1 MNRFSMWFANM
12 MRGRYGVDQLNRFL
26 LIVTLILIV
35 IDMFART
42 RVLHFLTVIL
52 LIYTYSRMFSRN
64 IRARS
69 AENQKFLQFTAKFRR
84 NGRYG
89 SGNASYGGG
98 AYGGGRYGNA
108 ANSGSAGWGRKAK
121 PAKDR
126 DHKIFKCPVCGEKLR
141 VPKGAGKISITCP
154 HCGEK
159 FIKKV

>member
-1 MNRFSMWFANM
+1 MNRFGMWFANL
-12 MRGRYGVDQLNRFL
+12 MRGRYGNDNLNRFL
-26 LIVTLILIV
+26 LIVSVILIIADMFVRRRLLYMLAVLILIYV
-35 IDMFART
+35 
-42 RVLHFLTVIL
+42 
-52 LIYTYSRMFSRN
+52 YCRMFSRN
-64 IRARS
+64 INARYR
-69 AENQKFLQFTAKFRR
+69 ENQKFLQFTAKFRR
-84 NGRYG
+84 NGG
-89 SGNASYGGG
+89 PGNASYGG
-98 AYGGGRYGNA
+98 ADGGGQYGNT

>member
-1 MNRFSMWFANM
+1 MNRFGMWFANL
-12 MRGRYGVDQLNRFL
+12 MRGRYGNDNLNRFL
-26 LIVTLILIV
+26 LIVSVILIIADMFVRRRLLYMLAVLILIYV
-35 IDMFART
+35 
-42 RVLHFLTVIL
+42 
-52 LIYTYSRMFSRN
+52 YCRMFSRN
-64 IRARS
+64 INARYR
-69 AENQKFLQFTAKFRR
+69 ENQKFLQFTAKFRR
-84 NGRYG
+84 NGG
-89 SGNASYGGG
+89 PGNASYGG
-98 AYGGGRYGNA
+98 AYGGGQYGNT

>member
-1 MNRFSMWFANM
+1 MNRFGMWFANL
-12 MRGRYGVDQLNRFL
+12 MRGRYGNDNLNRFL
-26 LIVTLILIV
+26 LIVSVILIIADMFVRRRLLYMLAVLILIYV
-35 IDMFART
+35 
-42 RVLHFLTVIL
+42 
-52 LIYTYSRMFSRN
+52 YCRMFSRN
-64 IRARS
+64 INARYR
-69 AENQKFLQFTAKFRR
+69 ENQKFLQFTAKFRR
-84 NGRYG
+84 NGG
-89 SGNASYGGG
+89 PGNASYGG

>member
-1 MNRFSMWFANM
+1 MNRFGMWFANL
-12 MRGRYGVDQLNRFL
+12 MRGRYGNDNLNRFL
-26 LIVTLILIV
+26 LIVSVILIIADMFVRRRLLYMLAVLILIYV
-35 IDMFART
+35 
-42 RVLHFLTVIL
+42 
-52 LIYTYSRMFSRN
+52 YCRMFSRN
-64 IRARS
+64 INARYR
-69 AENQKFLQFTAKFRR
+69 ENQKFLQFTAKVRR
-84 NGRYG
+84 NGG
-89 SGNASYGGG
+89 PGNASYGG
-98 AYGGGRYGNA
+98 AYGGGQYGNT

>member
-1 MNRFSMWFANM
+1 MNRFGMWFANL
-12 MRGRYGVDQLNRFL
+12 MRGRYGNDNLNRFL
-26 LIVTLILIV
+26 LIVSVILIIADMFVRRRLLYMLAVLILIYV
-35 IDMFART
+35 
-42 RVLHFLTVIL
+42 
-52 LIYTYSRMFSRN
+52 YCRMFSRN
-64 IRARS
+64 INARYR
-69 AENQKFLQFTAKFRR
+69 ENQKFLQFTAKFRR
-84 NGRYG
+84 NGG
-89 SGNASYGGG
+89 PGNASYGG
-98 AYGGGRYGNA
+98 AYGGGQYGNA

>member
-1 MNRFSMWFANM
+1 MLA
-12 MRGRYGVDQLNRFL
+12 V
-26 LIVTLILIV
+26 LILIYV
-35 IDMFART
+35 
-42 RVLHFLTVIL
+42 
-52 LIYTYSRMFSRN
+52 YCRMFSRN
-64 IRARS
+64 INARYR
-69 AENQKFLQFTAKFRR
+69 ENQKFLQFTAKFRR
-84 NGRYG
+84 NGG
-89 SGNASYGGG
+89 PGNASYGG
-98 AYGGGRYGNA
+98 AYGGGQYGNT

>member
-1 MNRFSMWFANM
+1 MNRFGMWFANL
-12 MRGRYGVDQLNRFL
+12 MRGRYGMFVRRRL
-26 LIVTLILIV
+26 LYMLAVLILIYV
-35 IDMFART
+35 
-42 RVLHFLTVIL
+42 
-52 LIYTYSRMFSRN
+52 YCRMFSRN
-64 IRARS
+64 INARYR
-69 AENQKFLQFTAKFRR
+69 ENQKFLQFTAKFRR
-84 NGRYG
+84 NGRP
-89 SGNASYGGG
+89 GNASYGG
-98 AYGGGRYGNA
+98 AYGGGQYGNA

>member
-1 MNRFSMWFANM
+1 MNRFGMWFANL
-12 MRGRYGVDQLNRFL
+12 MRGRYGNDNLNRFL
-26 LIVTLILIV
+26 LIVSVILIIADMFVRRRLLYMLAVLILIYV
-35 IDMFART
+35 
-42 RVLHFLTVIL
+42 
-52 LIYTYSRMFSRN
+52 YCRMFSRN
-64 IRARS
+64 INARYR
-69 AENQKFLQFTAKFRR
+69 ENQKFLQFTAKFRR
-84 NGRYG
+84 NGG
-89 SGNASYGGG
+89 PGNASYGG

-154 HCGEK
+154 YCGEK

>member
-1 MNRFSMWFANM
+1 MNRFGMWFANL
-12 MRGRYGVDQLNRFL
+12 MRGRYGNDNLNRFL
-26 LIVTLILIV
+26 LIVSVILIIADMFVRWRLLYMLAVLILIYV
-35 IDMFART
+35 
-42 RVLHFLTVIL
+42 
-52 LIYTYSRMFSRN
+52 YCRMFSRN
-64 IRARS
+64 INARYR
-69 AENQKFLQFTAKFRR
+69 ENQKFLQFTAKFRR
-84 NGRYG
+84 NGG
-89 SGNASYGGG
+89 PGNASYGG
-98 AYGGGRYGNA
+98 AYGGGQYGNT

>member
-1 MNRFSMWFANM
+1 MWFANL
-12 MRGRYGVDQLNRFL
+12 MRGRYGNDNLNRFL
-26 LIVTLILIV
+26 LIVSVILIIADMFVRWRLLYMLAVLILIYV
-35 IDMFART
+35 
-42 RVLHFLTVIL
+42 
-52 LIYTYSRMFSRN
+52 YCRMFSRN
-64 IRARS
+64 INARYR
-69 AENQKFLQFTAKFRR
+69 ENQKFLQFTAKFRR
-84 NGRYG
+84 NGG
-89 SGNASYGGG
+89 PGNASYGG
-98 AYGGGRYGNA
+98 AYGGGQYGNT

>member
-1 MNRFSMWFANM
+1 MNRFGMWFANL
-12 MRGRYGVDQLNRFL
+12 MRGRYGNDNLNRFL
-26 LIVTLILIV
+26 LIVSVILIIADMFVRRRLLYMLAVLILIYV
-35 IDMFART
+35 
-42 RVLHFLTVIL
+42 
-52 LIYTYSRMFSRN
+52 YCRMFSRN
-64 IRARS
+64 INARYR
-69 AENQKFLQFTAKFRR
+69 ENQKFLQFAAKFRR
-84 NGRYG
+84 NGG
-89 SGNASYGGG
+89 PGNASYGG
-98 AYGGGRYGNA
+98 AYGGGQYGNT

>member
-1 MNRFSMWFANM
+1 MNRFGMWFANL
-12 MRGRYGVDQLNRFL
+12 MRGRYGNDNLNRFL
-26 LIVTLILIV
+26 LIVSVILIIADMFVRWRLLYMLAVLILIYV
-35 IDMFART
+35 
-42 RVLHFLTVIL
+42 
-52 LIYTYSRMFSRN
+52 YCRMFSRN
-64 IRARS
+64 INARYR
-69 AENQKFLQFTAKFRR
+69 ENQKFLQFTAKFRR
-84 NGRYG
+84 NGG
-89 SGNASYGGG
+89 PGNASYGG
-98 AYGGGRYGNA
+98 AYGGGQYGNA

>member
-1 MNRFSMWFANM
+1 MNRFGMWFANLM
-12 MRGRYGVDQLNRFL
+12 HGRYGNDNLNRFL
-26 LIVTLILIV
+26 LIVSVILIIADMFVRWRLLYMLAVLILIYV
-35 IDMFART
+35 
-42 RVLHFLTVIL
+42 
-52 LIYTYSRMFSRN
+52 YCRMFSRN
-64 IRARS
+64 INARYR
-69 AENQKFLQFTAKFRR
+69 ENQKFLQFTAKFRR
-84 NGRYG
+84 NGG
-89 SGNASYGGG
+89 PGNASYGG
-98 AYGGGRYGNA
+98 AYGGGQYGNT

>member
-1 MNRFSMWFANM
+1 MNRFGMWFANL
-12 MRGRYGVDQLNRFL
+12 MRGRYGNDNLNRFL
-26 LIVTLILIV
+26 LIVSVILIIADMFVRWRLLYMLAVLILIYV
-35 IDMFART
+35 
-42 RVLHFLTVIL
+42 
-52 LIYTYSRMFSRN
+52 YCRMFSRN
-64 IRARS
+64 INARYR
-69 AENQKFLQFTAKFRR
+69 ENQKFLQITAKFRR
-84 NGRYG
+84 NGG
-89 SGNASYGGG
+89 PGNASYGG

-108 ANSGSAGWGRKAK
+108 ANSGKAGWGRKAK